1 MPTDKENLISAIEG
15 HKEELI
21 DSVCKRLQKLS
32 SSHYEMI
39 DYEHHLERE
48 ESFLNALLQGLR
60 DDTPE
65 LFLAF
70 VDRLS
75 EQRAEEGYNLQEFQ
89 DAFNVVEDTLWDMLV
104 THFPLNGSLVGM
116 LTIVSRFF
124 RAAKDRLAQVYLQE
138 ALSAQRE
145 LEHLRKKFR
154 VYRKM
159 TRKNLP

>member
-1 MPTDKENLISAIEG
+1 MPTDKENLISAIED

-65 LFLAF
+65 LFLTF

-89 DAFNVVEDTLWDMLV
+89 DAFNVVEDTLGDMLV
-104 THFPLNGSLVGM
+104 THFPLDGSLVGI

-154 VYRKM
+154 VYRKVAK
-159 TRKNLP
+159 KNLP